1 MKRAFSVF
9 LALLIVVSAIS
20 VTSFAYSNVVNEYTV
35 YLDNGYY
42 IDYTVFEDPTVQQ
55 YSANAV
61 KTTTGSAIG
70 RLYSASDELIA
81 TATVHGTFEY
91 DGRRAEAIRSSY
103 DYEIFAG
110 GWSFDSGRSYFEGA
124 TATAEVTF
132 SRFLARDAR
141 VIVTLT
147 CSPTGVLS

>member
-1 MKRAFSVF
+1 MRTISGRN
-9 LALLIVVSAIS
+9 VSS
-20 VTSFAYSNVVNEYTV
+20 
-35 YLDNGYY
+35 
-42 IDYTVFEDPTVQQ
+42 
-55 YSANAV
+55 
-61 KTTTGSAIG
+61 
-70 RLYSASDELIA
+70 LYSASDELIA
-81 TATVHGTFEY
+81 NVTVRGTFEY

-132 SRFLARDAR
+132 SRFLARDTT

-147 CSPTGVLS
+147 CSPNGVLS

>member
-1 MKRAFSVF
+1 MKKLFSAF
-9 LALLIVVSAIS
+9 LALLIAVSSIS
-20 VTSFAYSNVVNEYTV
+20 IVSFADSNAVNEYTV
-35 YLDNGYY
+35 YLENGYY
-42 IDYTVFEDPTVQQ
+42 IKYSVYIDSTVHTNNV
-55 YSANAV
+55 NAV
-61 KTTTGSAIG
+61 RTISG
-70 RLYSASDELIA
+70 RNVSSLYSASDELIA
-81 TATVHGTFEY
+81 NVTVRGTFEY

-132 SRFLARDAR
+132 SRFLARDTT

-147 CSPTGVLS
+147 CSPNGVLS